1 MLARGYEGGERM
13 VFASERYVH
22 FLVDVAGRPPQR
34 CRVSLGALANLEG
47 RCPTTARLDQ
57 ASRLFLKHR
66 PTIEALAQ
74 MKLASAKEPMKWL
87 TIATDDVD
95 GRP

>member
-1 MLARGYEGGERM
+1 MLAQGYEAGESM

-22 FLVDVAGRPPQR
+22 FLVDMTGRPPQR
-34 CRVSLGALANLEG
+34 CRVSLGALATLEG
-47 RCPTTARLDQ
+47 ICPTTARLDH

-66 PTIEALAQ
+66 PTIEALAR
-74 MKLASAKEPMKWL
+74 MKLASTREPGKWL

-95 GRP
+95 LPP